1 MSKEIFKCLKN
12 YMISNYWDDTN
23 VKEQARAMFTTICIM
38 EDLEAD
44 TNVCD
49 NMLLELYTSSAL
61 EELDISYEEFENFMV
76 KHII

>member
-12 YMISNYWDDTN
+12 HMISNYWDDTN
-23 VKEQARAMFTTICIM
+23 IKEQARAMFTTICIM